1 MSVLNR
7 TPKVKKTA
15 DLSQYY
21 KDYRETHLGHIR
33 NLDKV
38 KYYKK
43 KGLTDDDLSR
53 YGEFAGEMFKLKN
66 LIISLRDREPI
77 LLAEI
82 ITLVETL
89 KPNTDT
95 DDQSSPEILDDM
107 NFS

>member
-1 MSVLNR
+1 MSVLNKE
-7 TPKVKKTA
+7 PKVKKTA

-21 KDYRETHLGHIR
+21 KDYRNEHLGHIR

-53 YGEFAGEMFKLKN
+53 YGEYAGEMFKLKN

-77 LLAEI
+77 LLDEI
-82 ITLVETL
+82 KTLVEAL
-89 KPNTDT
+89 KPNSIVTEP
-95 DDQSSPEILDDM
+95 SPETLDDVKY
-107 NFS
+107 F

>member
-7 TPKVKKTA
+7 TPKMKKTA

-21 KDYRETHLGHIR
+21 KEYRETHLGHIR

-43 KGLTDDDLSR
+43 KGLTEDDLSR
-53 YGEFAGEMFKLKN
+53 YGEYAGEMFKLKN
-66 LIISLRDREPI
+66 LIISLRDREPV

-82 ITLVETL
+82 ISLVETL
-89 KPNTDT
+89 KPNSVIDEP
-95 DDQSSPEILDDM
+95 SPETLDDVKY
-107 NFS
+107 F